1 MTANEYHNKQMENP
15 EYRKAYEKL
24 QPEIEIM
31 RVLIYARETQ
41 RLSLKQLSE
50 CTGITQ
56 ADLTKL
62 ENGTHNPPLKQLQHL
77 ADGLNMTLRLE
88 FVPKGDMPAPKA
100 MPKKAVPKREF
111 LTDPVFLDDDLPL

>member
-1 MTANEYHNKQMENP
+1 MTANEYHNKQMENT

-31 RVLIYARETQ
+31 RILIYAKETR
-41 RLSLKQLSE
+41 RLSLKALSE
-50 CTGITQ
+50 ATGITQ

-88 FVPKGDMPAPKA
+88 FVPKSDMSETIPPKTISQKGFLSDPA
-100 MPKKAVPKREF
+100 
-111 LTDPVFLDDDLPL
+111 FLDDDLPL